1 MGQGW
6 GPSFTAVRAQGLL
19 LSIGIWGHGEQDL
32 TGGKKTVR
40 EIHTHTHTHTGLR
53 KQTAKAHTGMF
64 TWTDMHALSHSC
76 TLINI
81 NLSTYSSTHMV
92 EEITAETATR
102 LRPHHLMSA

>member
-19 LSIGIWGHGEQDL
+19 LNIGIWGHREQDL
-32 TGGKKTVR
+32 TGGKKAVR
-40 EIHTHTHTHTGLR
+40 EIHTHTHTGLR